1 MKFIIAGA
9 GSVGYDVARHL
20 IKAGKDVVIIEK
32 NPVRAKFLENDLDCI
47 VLNSEVNSI
56 QTLRDIN
63 IENGDYFIA
72 VTESDEV
79 NLISC
84 SVASTIAD
92 IKKIARVRNL
102 DYSHAEDQGRPFLG
116 ADYIINP
123 EIEAAKQLAEIID
136 KGAATDVLTFHGIDI
151 TVRGN
156 MVTKSS
162 IFAGRKLHEIKNQI
176 KRKFV
181 AAFIKRG
188 NEDIIP
194 TGNTLIKEGDNIYIV
209 ADNDA
214 MNHILSKEG
223 KKVFKVEKTL
233 IVGTTRVARNLMR
246 TLSQKKMDMTVVVN
260 NYEEAKEISRTFPE
274 VLVLNGDV
282 RDEQIFEEENLS
294 TYDLI
299 VTVTENQELNVLTS
313 LYSKSIGIKRAVATV
328 NKPNYISIAKKLGVD
343 VTVSPKRSAVD
354 AILKFIRK
362 GQVKTFYSLFD
373 GDAEAIEFIIPQ
385 KCKVNGKTL
394 QEIKMPRDSIVVAAN
409 RENETIVP
417 DGSYKIKTGDH
428 LVVVYK
434 SSSASKIEFLFSGN

>member
-47 VLNSEVNSI
+47 VINSEVNSI
-56 QTLRDIN
+56 QTLKDIN
-63 IENGDYFIA
+63 IEDGDYFIA

-92 IKKIARVRNL
+92 IRKIARVRNL
-102 DYSHAEDQGRPFLG
+102 DYSHAEVQGRPFLG

-136 KGAATDVLTFHGIDI
+136 KGAATDVLTFQGMDI

-156 MVTKSS
+156 IVGKNS
-162 IFAGRKLHEIKNQI
+162 IFAGKKLSRIKSEI

-181 AAFIKRG
+181 AAFIKRDS
-188 NEDIIP
+188 EDIIP
-194 TGNTLIKEGDNIYIV
+194 SGDTVVKEGDNIYIV
-209 ADNDA
+209 ADNET

-223 KKVFKVEKTL
+223 EKVFEVEKAL
-233 IVGTTRVARNLMR
+233 IVGTTRIARNLMR
-246 TLSQKKMDMTVVVN
+246 TLVQKKMDMTIVVSD
-260 NYEEAKEISRTFPE
+260 YEEAKEISKIFPE

-282 RDEQIFEEENLS
+282 RDEKIFEEENLGN
-294 TYDLI
+294 YDLI

-362 GQVKTFYSLFD
+362 GQIKTFYSLFE
-373 GDAEAIEFIIPQ
+373 GDAEAIEFIIPEN
-385 KCKVNGKTL
+385 CKVNGKTL
-394 QEIKMPRDSIVVAAN
+394 QEIKMPKDSIVAAAT
-409 RENETIVP
+409 RGLGSIVP
-417 DGSYKIKTGDH
+417 DGKYRIMRGDH

-434 SSSASKIEFLFSGN
+434 SSSASKIESLFSGN

>member
-56 QTLRDIN
+56 QTLRDVN
-63 IENGDYFIA
+63 IEDGDYFIA

-84 SVASTIAD
+84 SVASTIGD

-102 DYSHAEDQGRPFLG
+102 DYSHAEVQGRPFLG

-123 EIEAAKQLAEIID
+123 EIEAAKQLTERID
-136 KGAATDVLTFHGIDI
+136 KGAATDVLTFHGLDI
-151 TVRGN
+151 TARGN
-156 MVTKSS
+156 IVTENS
-162 IFAGRKLHEIKNQI
+162 IFSGKKLHKIKSDL
-176 KRKFV
+176 KSKFV
-181 AAFIKRG
+181 AAFIKRD

-194 TGNTLIKEGDNIYIV
+194 TGDTVVKTGDNIYIV
-209 ADNDA
+209 ADNEV
-214 MNHILSKEG
+214 MNHILSREG
-223 KKVFKVEKTL
+223 KKLFKVEKIL
-233 IVGTTRVARNLMR
+233 IVGTTRIARNLMR
-246 TLSQKKMDMTVVVN
+246 TLAQKNVNMTVIVDD
-260 NYEEAKEISRTFPE
+260 YTEAKEIARTFPE

-282 RDEQIFEEENLS
+282 RDEKIFEEENLS

-299 VTVTENQELNVLTS
+299 VSVTESQELNVLTA

-373 GDAEAIEFIIPQ
+373 GDAEAIEFIIPEN
-385 KCKVNGKTL
+385 CKVNGKTL

-409 RENETIVP
+409 RDSEAIVP
-417 DGSYKIKTGDH
+417 DGSYKIKSGDH
-428 LVVVYK
+428 MVVVYK
-434 SSSASKIEFLFSGN
+434 SSSASKIESLFSGN